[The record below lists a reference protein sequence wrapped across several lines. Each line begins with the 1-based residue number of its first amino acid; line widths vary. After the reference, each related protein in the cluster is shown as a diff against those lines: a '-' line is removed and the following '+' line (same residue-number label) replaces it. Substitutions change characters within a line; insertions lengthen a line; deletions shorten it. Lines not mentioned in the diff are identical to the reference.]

1 MDEQQKIADA
11 LNKRFA
17 QLPKVV
23 QDAINSSDLQKRLSA
38 LAEIEK
44 LHLDQWEELE
54 HIVQMTLFGLES
66 SADLEKNIGK
76 EVGVTPEIAKSLAK
90 NVIKVVFEPIREEL
104 ERQLEHPGAK
114 EEAVSAIDANR
125 DSALARKE
133 PVAPA
138 PAVPTVAPATPP
150 VPTPGVT
157 VARAP
162 ASGAYK
168 PGEAS
173 TARKNVVDDPYRE
186 PVA

>member
-1 MDEQQKIADA
+1 MDDSPQLKNE
-11 LNKRFA
+11 LLKRLA
-17 QLPKVV
+17 ELPAPVR
-23 QDAINSSDLQKRLSA
+23 DAITSA
-38 LAEIEK
+38 SVEGHLRELAQTHK
-44 LHLDQWEELE
+44 LHLDQWQRLE
-54 HIVQMTLFGLES
+54 NEVMMTLVGFEPVQNL
-66 SADLEKNIGK
+66 SANIK
-76 EVGVTPEIAKSLAK
+76 RELDVSDEIAQSLAADITK
-90 NVIKVVFEPIREEL
+90 IVFEPIREEL

-133 PVAPA
+133 PVVPA
-138 PAVPTVAPATPP
+138 PIVPTITPATPP
-150 VPTPGVT
+150 APTPGVT

-173 TARKNVVDDPYRE
+173 TVRKNVVDDPYRE